1 MPLAQYLAGLA
12 RPWCFVAQVFTALG
26 FGQILP
32 GDQASAD
39 VFSAACAR
47 EPNRC
52 VDILNVICGANPENL
67 NATRL
72 PLYLQ
77 YTPAGGVHEGGLL
90 TRTASASP
98 A

>member
-1 MPLAQYLAGLA
+1 MAQI
-12 RPWCFVAQVFTALG
+12 FTALG
-26 FGQILP
+26 FGQFLP

-39 VFSAACAR
+39 IFSAACAR
-47 EPNRC
+47 EPDRC

-77 YTPAGGVHEGGLL
+77 YTPAGGVNTGGFL
-90 TRTASASP
+90 TGNISASP